1 MDSVQLVPKSA
12 KNKSAEKS
20 LDRNSVLDT
29 SPDRESHLAGRI
41 RPRKSRLKEQMKRQE
56 RQKSINE
63 AHDAQL
69 DNSDHKRSGLKLPK
83 IPSTLISKEES
94 PESILRAP
102 EGSSILSTK
111 KKRSPKRSKDQL
123 KALSPRPDDRD
134 KANISGLSKTLDVEL
149 SPKLKKKRKP
159 PNRNFLPK
167 LNQSVVVSS
176 SKKKRSKSR
185 NRDLSK
191 DSGPAKSEAQ
201 P

>member
-1 MDSVQLVPKSA
+1 MPKSA

-111 KKRSPKRSKDQL
+111 KKRAPKRSKD
-123 KALSPRPDDRD
+123 
-134 KANISGLSKTLDVEL
+134 
-149 SPKLKKKRKP
+149 
-159 PNRNFLPK
+159 
-167 LNQSVVVSS
+167 
-176 SKKKRSKSR
+176 
-185 NRDLSK
+185 
-191 DSGPAKSEAQ
+191 
-201 P
+201 